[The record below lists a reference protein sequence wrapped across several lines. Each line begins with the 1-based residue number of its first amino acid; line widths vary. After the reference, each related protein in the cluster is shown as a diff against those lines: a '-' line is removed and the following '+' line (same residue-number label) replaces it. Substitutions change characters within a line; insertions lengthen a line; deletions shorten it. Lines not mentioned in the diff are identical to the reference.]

1 MFDHFHVPRGPL
13 DPAHDLMVGVGTI
26 LKGAENAPN
35 DELKHFVEKI
45 KLKLAM
51 VQILT
56 FRASFGAIYTHQS
69 EMLMHHSNKVV

>member
-1 MFDHFHVPRGPL
+1 MTSWWVLEQFQ
-13 DPAHDLMVGVGTI
+13 
-26 LKGAENAPN
+26 GAENAPN

-56 FRASFGAIYTHQS
+56 FRASFGAICTHQS
-69 EMLMHHSNKVV
+69 ETFMSHQGGVSWASHQGGVPWASLVT

>member
-1 MFDHFHVPRGPL
+1 VLERFQ
-13 DPAHDLMVGVGTI
+13 
-26 LKGAENAPN
+26 GAENAPN

-56 FRASFGAIYTHQS
+56 FRASFGAIYTQQS
-69 EMLMHHSNKVV
+69 EMLMHHSNKLVQQ